1 MNQQM
6 IEVDKWKIGS
16 TREWTVV
23 ITIWIS
29 LIVCIWLFAR
39 NIEYL
44 ITYIV
49 LIFLIILYFLRTSDV
64 NLDDFTSL
72 PVWSVFVIGVAFF
85 LIILS
90 LLEKMGET
98 RNQKEGG
105 KEGGEEGGEED
116 RPADDSFASMM
127 AYRWR
132 MIQRTKLFGF
142 VLVLWICIMIWLMIW
157 VQQMPSSA
165 LQKFFLENGR
175 GVSLF
180 GMPGWMFMVGVWWLC
195 FMFINAFPNI
205 QWNRS
210 QTLLFLVLGMGFFG
224 VWSAKMI
231 PGGVISVSSSSVSSV
246 FIQVL
251 TMLILLF
258 LFIWFSYSGFFKVN
272 APTFLFPPR
281 SSSSP

>member
-1 MNQQM
+1 MNQPIM
-6 IEVDKWKIGS
+6 EVDKMKIGS
-16 TREWTVV
+16 TDEWGVV

-49 LIFLIILYFLRTSDV
+49 LLFLIILYFLRTSDV
-64 NLDDFTSL
+64 SLDDFISL
-72 PVWSVFVIGVAFF
+72 PVWSIFVIGIAFF
-85 LIILS
+85 FIILS

-98 RNQKEGG
+98 QNQKKGSE
-105 KEGGEEGGEED
+105 EGEECGED

-142 VLVLWICIMIWLMIW
+142 VVVLWICIMIWLMIW

-165 LQKFFLENGR
+165 LQKLFLENGR

-180 GMPGWMFMVGVWWLC
+180 GMPGWMFLFGIWWLC

-205 QWNRS
+205 SWNRS

-231 PGGVISVSSSSVSSV
+231 PGGVIPVPSSTSSI
-246 FIQVL
+246 FIQIL
-251 TMLILLF
+251 LMIILLF
-258 LFIWFSYSGFFKVN
+258 LFIWLSYSMMLRVKSLS
-272 APTFLFPPR
+272 FLFPPR

>member
-1 MNQQM
+1 MNQPM
-6 IEVDKWKIGS
+6 IELDKWKIGS
-16 TREWTVV
+16 TVEWGVV

-29 LIVCIWLFAR
+29 LIVCVWLFAR

-49 LIFLIILYFLRTSDV
+49 LLFLIILYFLRTNDV
-64 NLDDFTSL
+64 SLDDFTSL
-72 PVWSVFVIGVAFF
+72 PVWSVFVIGIAFF
-85 LIILS
+85 FIILS

-98 RNQKEGG
+98 QNQKEN
-105 KEGGEEGGEED
+105 GEEGGEGD

-142 VLVLWICIMIWLMIW
+142 VLVLWICIMIWVFIW
-157 VQQMPSSA
+157 IQQAPSSL
-165 LQKFFLENGR
+165 LQKLFLENGR

-180 GMPGWMFMVGVWWLC
+180 GMPGWMFLFGIWWLC
-195 FMFINAFPNI
+195 FLFINAFPNI
-205 QWNRS
+205 HWNRS

-231 PGGVISVSSSSVSSV
+231 PGGVVPVSSSSTSSV

-251 TMLILLF
+251 LMMVLLF
-258 LFIWFSYSGFFKVN
+258 LFIWFSYSTLFRVKSLS
-272 APTFLFPPR
+272 FLFPPR
-281 SSSSP
+281 SP